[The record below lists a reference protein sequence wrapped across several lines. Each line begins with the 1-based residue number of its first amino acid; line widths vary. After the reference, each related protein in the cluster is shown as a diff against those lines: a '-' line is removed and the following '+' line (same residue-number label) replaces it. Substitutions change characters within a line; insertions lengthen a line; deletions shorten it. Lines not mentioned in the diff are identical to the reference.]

1 MFEENLPGASVRRD
15 LRMMYHKSRV
25 QAQKHKVES
34 WQVGRELFVADQLIE
49 SAANNLWGGAF
60 TLLSLT
66 ITMIGFVV
74 ATFFTISNDDKL
86 VWQLIV
92 AALLM
97 KLTPWPAFLLHR
109 AQLLRTTA
117 ACMRSQEDV
126 MGLMCVDFAKEA
138 LVTDTEEACKEK
150 QSLFARVAHVHFL
163 YHFQQFMTT
172 ITAAQ
177 CQDMLA
183 LVVQCGMILVL
194 IGHENHSNS
203 AANIT
208 YAVTSL
214 QSMRILSGHKMT
226 FLINLSAGYQVSSPH

>member
-74 ATFFTISNDDKL
+74 ASFFTISNDDKL
-86 VWQLIV
+86 VWQLIA

-126 MGLMCVDFAKEA
+126 MGLMCVDFEKET
-138 LVTDTEEACKEK
+138 LVTDTEEACKET